1 MKIINKYISRNYEI
15 KDKFEAGLVLF
26 GPEVKSC
33 KLGQVNFK
41 GAYCGLGEGARE
53 GFGSTGIQNLFL
65 KNFYIAPYPPAKRE
79 QQNYNPNRPRKLLL
93 KRKELDYLL
102 GKSKEKRIT
111 IVPLRIYTKSG
122 FVKVEIA
129 TAQGLKKYD
138 KREKIKEK
146 EFRRRKQRIL
156 RIKN

>member
-15 KDKFEAGLVLF
+15 KDRFEAGLVLL

-33 KLGQVNFK
+33 KLGKVNFK
-41 GAYCGLGEGARE
+41 GAYCGFGTGARE
-53 GFGSTGIQNLFL
+53 DFESTGIQNLFL
-65 KNFYIAPYPPAKRE
+65 KNFYIAPYPPANRE

-102 GKSKEKRIT
+102 GASKEKRIA

-122 FVKVEIA
+122 FVKIEIA
-129 TAQGLKKYD
+129 AAHGLKKYD
-138 KREKIKEK
+138 KREKVKKE
-146 EFRRRKQRIL
+146 EFERKRRRL
-156 RIKN
+156 VNF